1 MWMKN
6 CLNHWKQISKH
17 IFQFYFPFFFLFWTN
32 LSARQYDF
40 HELNFLKGTDNQS
53 WICVG
58 FIMLVSWSRLR
69 VWKQM
74 WIVKTQKDVMV
85 SWKNDLWIMLHHKFI
100 CLLCVHHS
108 FFLTSILLLFLL
120 DVTKSSS
127 SFFFCLFQTF
137 WFSWIF
143 LLVNRLSNKSANHQC
158 EVTLVRGNL
167 KKIFALL
174 SLKGVTKVHILCFMI
189 KKHGHTS
196 FPKHDYFLFQEVST
210 HEENWFMLQVVPY
223 FYSCLFF
230 A

>member
-1 MWMKN
+1 MPLMCSPFLFSNIDPPSFSSWCN
-6 CLNHWKQISKH
+6 QI
-17 IFQFYFPFFFLFWTN
+17 IIIIFFLSF
-32 LSARQYDF
+32 S
-40 HELNFLKGTDNQS
+40 NF
-53 WICVG
+53 
-58 FIMLVSWSRLR
+58 FILM
-69 VWKQM
+69 
-74 WIVKTQKDVMV
+74 D
-85 SWKNDLWIMLHHKFI
+85 
-100 CLLCVHHS
+100 
-108 FFLTSILLLFLL
+108 
-120 DVTKSSS
+120 
-127 SFFFCLFQTF
+127 
-137 WFSWIF
+137 F